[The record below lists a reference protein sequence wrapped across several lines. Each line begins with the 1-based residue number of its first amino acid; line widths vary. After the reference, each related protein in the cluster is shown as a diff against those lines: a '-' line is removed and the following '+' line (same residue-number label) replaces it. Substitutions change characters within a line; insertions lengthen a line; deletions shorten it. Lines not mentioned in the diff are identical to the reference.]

1 MTLFTEISKPIEIG
15 LEKFG
20 YEEKIEV
27 KFSDFN
33 KDYDVQI
40 NNLVSVRK
48 TEDYDLIVAEV
59 TKLLKNNENIE
70 AYDISENGFISLRLH
85 ESYIKILLE
94 NQFDYFQ
101 SKIKK
106 NNQTVMFDFGGA
118 NIGKSLHVGHI
129 RTLNIGRS
137 LKNIYDFAGYKTISD
152 IHYGD

>member
-1 MTLFTEISKPIEIG
+1 M
-15 LEKFG
+15 
-20 YEEKIEV
+20 

-48 TEDYDLIVAEV
+48 SEDYDLIVAEV

-70 AYDISENGFISLRLH
+70 AYDISENGFVSLRLH

-101 SKIKK
+101 SHYLYYKKI
-106 NNQTVMFDFGGA
+106 
-118 NIGKSLHVGHI
+118 
-129 RTLNIGRS
+129 
-137 LKNIYDFAGYKTISD
+137 
-152 IHYGD
+152 